1 MILEGSPQITS
12 NKVKKIPKKKK
23 NSMENVRKETFYPN
37 KSMKNPNNLTLYGL
51 DTKILERI
59 TKTSYKEE
67 MENPNDRQL
76 SKSTSKRQ
84 ERTKKSGS
92 SREKKDE
99 NIQKPRKSN
108 EKNLKNKEQKQDLEK
123 TKKSRM
129 DKPVKSRNY
138 ETPQKS
144 DNLFPESSQ
153 RIENLRNHEEF
164 PPEFKY
170 PPLPFQ
176 FSY

>member
-1 MILEGSPQITS
+1 MILEKSPQITNN

-51 DTKILERI
+51 DTKTLEKM

-67 MENPNDRQL
+67 MENSNDIQL
-76 SKSTSKRQ
+76 SKSASNRQ
-84 ERTKKSGS
+84 ERTKKSGN
-92 SREKKDE
+92 SREKNDE
-99 NIQKPRKSN
+99 NIKKPQKSN
-108 EKNLKNKEQKQDLEK
+108 EKNKQDIEQQQHHIENP
-123 TKKSRM
+123 KKARIE
-129 DKPVKSRNY
+129 KPVKSRNEEK

-153 RIENLRNHEEF
+153 RIENLRSHEEF
-164 PPEFKY
+164 PPEFK
-170 PPLPFQ
+170 
-176 FSY
+176 